1 MTVRLDIPDSIA
13 DSMRLPQPE
22 VESRLRAELALALYA
37 QEILSFGKAAELA
50 GLSRYAFA
58 ELIGVRNISRHYSE
72 EDFDTDREYA
82 NRGWAF
88 DAETQRR

>member
-58 ELIGVRNISRHYSE
+58 ELIGVRNISRHYSA